1 MLRTLDAGSV
11 RLWCARTLDAL
22 AAHRAELDR
31 INVYPVPD
39 GDTGTN
45 LVLTLRAAAD
55 ELSASTVTDAG
66 QALRAMARG
75 AVLGA
80 RGNSGVI
87 VSQFLRGLAEELAGS
102 AEPDGVALA
111 RALGRA
117 EELAWAAVDEPV
129 EGTALSV
136 VRAAAVAVAE
146 GPGRDRSA
154 ALGEVVCA
162 AVDAAAEALRHTPE
176 QLDALA
182 RAGVVDAGGRGVLMV
197 LRALAEVVGGVVEP
211 DRSNIGPP
219 DPTVEL
225 DGSSVGAG
233 RGGVDPA
240 PGSPA
245 ESLTGSS
252 ADTSGPGY
260 EVQYLLDS
268 TEDRVRV
275 LRGRLGALGDCLAV
289 VGTGEGTW
297 NVHVHVDDVGAAIE
311 AGIDAGRPS
320 RITVERLSGS
330 PDHVAPDTG
339 PVDRPT
345 RAVVAVAPG
354 EGLSGL
360 FEAEGVAVVGT
371 GPDRVPTVDE
381 VVAAIMG
388 TGAASVVVLPNHGAV
403 TQVADRAARA
413 ARVRGLR
420 VAVVPTR
427 SPVQG
432 LAAVAVHDGLR
443 RFDDDVIAMAEAAAA
458 THWAEVTVAAREAL
472 TMAGP
477 CRAGDVLGLAD
488 GDVVLIGSSVPQV
501 ATDLV
506 DRMLS
511 AGGEMVTVILGT
523 GAGAEL
529 GRRVERH
536 VVAHHP
542 AVEVRVYDGGQPHHP
557 VILGVE

>member
-1 MLRTLDAGSV
+1 MLHSLDARSV
-11 RLWCARTLDAL
+11 RMWCVRALDVL
-22 AAHRAELDR
+22 VVHRAELDR

-45 LVLTLRAAAD
+45 LLLTLRAAAD
-55 ELSASTVTDAG
+55 ELSASAVTDAG

-87 VSQFLRGLAEELAGS
+87 VSQFLRGLAEELAGCVEVDGS
-102 AEPDGVALA
+102 AVAL
-111 RALGRA
+111 ALGRA
-117 EELAWAAVDEPV
+117 DRLAWAAVDDPV

-136 VRAAAVAVAE
+136 VRAAAVAAGVRL
-146 GPGRDRSA
+146 GRIEPDAADRSA
-154 ALGEVVCA
+154 LAEVICA
-162 AVDAAAEALRHTPE
+162 AAGAASEALRRTPE
-176 QLDALA
+176 QLNVLA
-182 RAGVVDAGGRGVLMV
+182 RAGVVDAGGWGVLML
-197 LRALAEVVGGVVEP
+197 LRALAEVVTGETAPGRPDVAAVTPTATDQPHGGQDP
-211 DRSNIGPP
+211 ASWP
-219 DPTVEL
+219 PTVAET
-225 DGSSVGAG
+225 G
-233 RGGVDPA
+233 A
-240 PGSPA
+240 PGH
-245 ESLTGSS
+245 
-252 ADTSGPGY
+252 GY

-275 LRGRLGALGDCLAV
+275 LRGRLGALGDCVAV

-297 NVHVHVDDVGAAIE
+297 NVHVHVDDVGGAIE

-320 RITVERLSGS
+320 RITVERISGR
-330 PDHVAPDTG
+330 PDHLAAGTG
-339 PVDRPT
+339 STGRPT

-381 VVAAIMG
+381 VLGAIVG
-388 TGAASVVVLPNHGAV
+388 TGATSVVVLPNHGAV

-413 ARVRGLR
+413 ARVRGVR
-420 VAVVPTR
+420 IAVVPTR

-432 LAAVAVHDGLR
+432 LAAVAVHDGSR

-458 THWAEVTVAAREAL
+458 THWAEVTVAARESL
-472 TMAGP
+472 TMAGR

-488 GDVVLIGSSVPQV
+488 GDVVLIGSSVSQV
-501 ATDLV
+501 ATELV

-511 AGGEMVTVILGT
+511 AGGELVTVILGART
-523 GAGAEL
+523 GAEL
-529 GRRVERH
+529 GRRLERH
-536 VVAHHP
+536 VASRYP